1 MLTKRQNLI
10 YNKSCFITS
19 HSVSFFCTSLPL
31 HFAFFGVVVR
41 IQQRPCFKF
50 MGLQYNYRAGVVPSH
65 KSHCLPITVIY
76 ESVKRIG
83 MCCCKC
89 LQRNGHCQRPPFAVV
104 VVFDWNYW
112 LASMIIIT
120 PIGFRKKPKLFL
132 HFFWLKNALFFG
144 QHLKLKSIS
153 IESTWVIRRA

>member
-50 MGLQYNYRAGVVPSH
+50 MVLQYNYRAGVVPSH

-76 ESVKRIG
+76 ESVK
-83 MCCCKC
+83 
-89 LQRNGHCQRPPFAVV
+89 F
-104 VVFDWNYW
+104 YW
-112 LASMIIIT
+112 ICPRSAIHQLSLSLSFSFSFYISTQTHYYSLSFIL
-120 PIGFRKKPKLFL
+120 PHRQLLSLFL
-132 HFFWLKNALFFG
+132 ALG
-144 QHLKLKSIS
+144 LSLLPNSKV
-153 IESTWVIRRA
+153 W